1 MRNGVAPTI
10 DLHGMNHLE
19 AVTACEDFLLE
30 LSVTPYFDATVITGN
45 SNKLQNKIIENV
57 LDKYNFNYYIP
68 TWNQGQIIVSQ

>member
-30 LSVTPYFDATVITGN
+30 LSVTPYFDATVRFAQHI
-45 SNKLQNKIIENV
+45 S
-57 LDKYNFNYYIP
+57 
-68 TWNQGQIIVSQ
+68 